1 MSNLKNIPLN
11 TDNQAIKSVQLVGDY
26 SFSKFAKFPKK

>member
-11 TDNQAIKSVQLVGDY
+11 TNNQAIKSVQLVDY